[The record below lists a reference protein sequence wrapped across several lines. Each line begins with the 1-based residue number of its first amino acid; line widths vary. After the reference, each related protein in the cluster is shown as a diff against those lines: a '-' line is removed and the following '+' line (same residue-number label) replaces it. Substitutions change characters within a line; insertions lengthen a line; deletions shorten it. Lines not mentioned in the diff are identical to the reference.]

1 MDQSTLDAED
11 SVEARHPSG
20 TMRPMNAVLHA
31 VAARPAVA
39 ELPSDAAF
47 LADTMRPADG
57 EHPEDAAGPTVNVQD
72 PEGRAWPPAPH
83 SHSHSRCQLLYGLG
97 ALVVVLLVSG
107 LIAFFTLILTTQE
120 KTPNLTGT
128 HVHQTGCPNTTGQV
142 RHVLSPGDPFF

>member
-1 MDQSTLDAED
+1 M
-11 SVEARHPSG
+11 EARHPSG
-20 TMRPMNAVLHA
+20 TMRPMNARLHA
-31 VAARPAVA
+31 VVARPAVA

-47 LADTMRPADG
+47 LADTMRPVDG

-72 PEGRAWPPAPH
+72 PEARAWPPAPH
-83 SHSHSRCQLLYGLG
+83 SHSRCQLLYRLG

-107 LIAFFTLILTTQE
+107 LIAFFTLILITQE

-142 RHVLSPGDPFF
+142 RHVLSLGGPVF